1 MAPLNVM
8 SPMKP
13 VESVVFDVEDA
24 HDSWQLS
31 LWPDGVGRIVGRSGE
46 FSGKWAGQL
55 PLRRV
60 LHVFSVVST
69 LNEPYLATGQSLG
82 KNSLRTLITFAG
94 EDSPPLA
101 VDTDLDEAGA
111 VLWTLRQM
119 ISGLIKEGQWYPE
132 KGYGLRSGAAFV
144 NAARFRLSTKNADA
158 TALINGDGVVV
169 LAGSRA
175 STVTMTSLSDTLKTL
190 RERMVEWE
198 LWETLNDDQYVISA
212 HMFFPTP
219 SQAAS
224 ALCGSLTN
232 GLDAWTDP
240 DGTSIRTL
248 GSPS

>member
-1 MAPLNVM
+1 
-8 SPMKP
+8 MKP

-31 LWPDGVGRIVGRSGE
+31 LWPDGVGRLVGRSGE
-46 FSGKWAGQL
+46 FSGKWTGQL

-60 LHVFSVVST
+60 LHVFSIVST
-69 LNEPYLATGQSLG
+69 LTESSFAPEQSLG
-82 KNSLRTLITFAG
+82 RTSLRTLITFAG
-94 EDSPPLA
+94 QESPPLA
-101 VDTDLDEAGA
+101 LDTDLDEAGA

-119 ISGLIKEGQWYPE
+119 ISGLVKEGQWYPE
-132 KGYGLRSGAAFV
+132 KGYELRSGAAFL

-158 TALINGDGVVV
+158 SALINAEGVVV

-175 STVTMTSLSDTLKTL
+175 STVTMASLSDTLKSL

-198 LWETLNDDQYVISA
+198 LWETLNDDQYVINA
-212 HMFFPTP
+212 HMFFHTP

-232 GLDAWTDP
+232 GLDAWIDR
-240 DGTSIRTL
+240 DGTSIRNL
-248 GSPS
+248 GTPN